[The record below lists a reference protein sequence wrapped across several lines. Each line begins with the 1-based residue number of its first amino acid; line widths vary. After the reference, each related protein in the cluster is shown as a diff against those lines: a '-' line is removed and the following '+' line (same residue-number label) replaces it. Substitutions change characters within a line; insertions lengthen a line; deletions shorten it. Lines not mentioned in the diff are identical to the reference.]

1 MTLKWEMQLVNFVRT
16 GFAGDSSEMNIYAI
30 NVWNEEMLKR
40 NMKTSQGGKM
50 EDKEGIK
57 HRKS

>member
-40 NMKTSQGGKM
+40 NMKTS
-50 EDKEGIK
+50 
-57 HRKS
+57 